1 MLVHHR
7 VLSSDQA
14 HILNS
19 AQDLLHDT
27 VKQTIH
33 TPSGNSA
40 EQSPIPSSDCSNAS
54 AASRVARYEE
64 LQALVRRCERDFVK
78 AYIKGNKE
86 AGIRLRKQM
95 QALRA
100 FAKSVRDEVRA
111 LHYSSSTK
119 RTRDSSNDMTNNM
132 TESPAE

>member
-1 MLVHHR
+1 M
-7 VLSSDQA
+7 
-14 HILNS
+14 
-19 AQDLLHDT
+19 
-27 VKQTIH
+27 
-33 TPSGNSA
+33 
-40 EQSPIPSSDCSNAS
+40 
-54 AASRVARYEE
+54 
-64 LQALVRRCERDFVK
+64 RRCERDFVK